1 MNPAVKRKTES
12 DLIEELWEAYSDQ
25 NFDSMMDIQSREE
38 SLDIDCMELMNLARL
53 ELGKPLQN
61 LSKAGLFNDLLSA
74 MKHYHDRAYE
84 KAAMDFSRWLLHK
97 GYYSE
102 LALDRF
108 TFACSHSKRFDLI
121 YTVCSKLMKTG
132 HRQPAIL
139 GGFLL
144 GAHESGRHDQ
154 VVQGFES
161 IGSQI
166 KKTSVLHR
174 VALSYIHLNRNGDAE
189 KMLLSLY
196 ESISGKP
203 YRQNLG
209 EYRKNYNAKLPGL
222 QKKEKSGKL
231 ATEEK
236 MDLGMAHLF
245 NGDYTKAIQIFQSLI
260 AVASSGSRASA

>member
-12 DLIEELWEAYSDQ
+12 DLIEQLWEQYSDQ
-25 NFDSMMDIQSREE
+25 NFESMLELQSRENF
-38 SLDIDCMELMNLARL
+38 LDIDCLELINLARL

-61 LSKAGLFNDLLSA
+61 LSDSGLFNDLLSA
-74 MKHYHDRAYE
+74 MNHYHERAYE

-139 GGFLL
+139 GGFLR

-154 VVQGFES
+154 VIQGFES
-161 IGSQI
+161 FGNQI

-189 KMLLSLY
+189 TMLLSLY

-203 YRQNLG
+203 YKQNLS
-209 EYRKNYNAKLPGL
+209 EYKKKYSARLPEL
-222 QKKEKSGKL
+222 QKKEKAGKL
-231 ATEEK
+231 ASDEQ

-245 NGDYTKAIQIFQSLI
+245 NGDYSKAIQIFQSLI
-260 AVASSGSRASA
+260 ASSQSARASA

>member
-1 MNPAVKRKTES
+1 MNPAVKHKTES
-12 DLIEELWEAYSDQ
+12 DVIEQLWELYSDQ
-25 NFDSMMDIQSREE
+25 NFEEMVSDAESM
-38 SLDIDCMELMNLARL
+38 DIDCLELVNLARL

-61 LSKAGLFNDLLSA
+61 LPETGLFNDLLSA
-74 MKHYHDRAYE
+74 MKHYHERYYE

-108 TFACSHSKRFDLI
+108 TFACSHSKRYDLI

-132 HRQPAIL
+132 HRQSTIL

-154 VVQGFES
+154 VIKGFES
-161 IGSQI
+161 FGKEI

-174 VALSYIHLNRNGDAE
+174 VALSYIHLNRNQDAE
-189 KMLLSLY
+189 NMLLRLY

-203 YRQNLG
+203 YSQNLN
-209 EYRKNYNAKLPGL
+209 EYRKRYNEKLPEL
-222 QKKEKSGKL
+222 KKMEKSGKMDTSL
-231 ATEEK
+231 R

-245 NGDYTKAIQIFQSLI
+245 NGDYSKAIQIFQSLI
-260 AVASSGSRASA
+260 SSASPATA